1 MSRNMALI
9 NFIIRFKNE
18 CTDMFT
24 ILSEQWF
31 SRYMLDTKL
40 VLTSV
45 TKIVGFFATRNFGR
59 ASRSDTSKSEFPPC
73 PV

>member
-1 MSRNMALI
+1 
-9 NFIIRFKNE
+9 
-18 CTDMFT
+18 MFT

-31 SRYMLDTKL
+31 SGYMLDTKL